1 MQGNIKELELVTENL
16 QTELQN
22 KETVFE
28 VLKKENRDL
37 QERLD
42 LKTEEE
48 QLNS

>member
-48 QLNS
+48 

>member
-16 QTELQN
+16 QAELQN

-48 QLNS
+48 